1 MDDALKKAQDFI
13 AKLKDDGTPIQSAY
27 LFGSYAKG
35 NASKDSDID
44 VCVVSSIFGKDYIDE
59 MFELNSKANKI
70 DTRIEAIPMTPED
83 FSDRY
88 DSLCH
93 EIKTTGVPITL

>member
-1 MDDALKKAQDFI
+1 MNDALKKAKDYI
-13 AKLKDDGTPIQSAY
+13 VTLKNSGVPIQSAY

-35 NASKDSDID
+35 TARKDSDID
-44 VCVVSSIFGKDYIDE
+44 VCVVSPTFGKDYIDE
-59 MFELNSKANKI
+59 MVELNFQANKI
-70 DTRIEAIPMTPED
+70 DLRIEAIPMSPDD

-93 EIKTTGVPITL
+93 EIKTTGILIST